1 MLRTMYDE
9 INCGNEDVSL
19 WPGAHTEIPFITHSE
34 LSLNRLDEYGEF
46 RPKPIDSIASPGEHG
61 WQFSSPIVAHLP

>member
-1 MLRTMYDE
+1 MYEE
-9 INCGNEDVSL
+9 IDGDNEDVSL
-19 WPGAHTEIPFITHSE
+19 WPCADTEIPFIAHSE
-34 LSLNRLDEYGEF
+34 LSLNRLDEHGSF